1 MKQLAKDALRYRF
14 EGQKKSAEYIV
25 KNYLNNPAAIGE
37 HPDLLAEID
46 KALESWDSAQGK
58 LEALE
63 AHEDNSYQ
71 TLFD

>member
-1 MKQLAKDALRYRF
+1 MKQLAVDALKHRY
-14 EGQKKSAEYIV
+14 EGQKKSAEYVI
-25 KNYLNNPAAIGE
+25 KNYFFHPAAIGE

-46 KALESWDSAQGK
+46 KALKDWDEANGK

-63 AHEDNSYQ
+63 NFEDDKYE

>member
-1 MKQLAKDALRYRF
+1 MKQLAVDALKHRY
-14 EGQKKSAEYIV
+14 EGQKKSAEYVI
-25 KNYLNNPAAIGE
+25 KNYFSHPAAIGE

-46 KALESWDSAQGK
+46 KALKDWDEANGK

-63 AHEDNSYQ
+63 NFEDDKYE

>member
-37 HPDLLAEID
+37 HPDLLKD
-46 KALESWDSAQGK
+46 WDEANGK

-63 AHEDNSYQ
+63 SFEDERYQ
-71 TLFD
+71 ALFD